1 MNRIIIGTL
10 AIMLG
15 AMYLHCMDTNKRY
28 KEMAKSHSELRDQYT
43 ELSDEYT
50 ELTEYYNLLQEDF
63 NMIWE
68 ENNIFTS
75 MLGEIETV
83 EGGSEIVSELW
94 DRHHN
99 HEIE

>member
-28 KEMAKSHSELRDQYT
+28 KEMANKHSELREQYIELKELY
-43 ELSDEYT
+43 ELSEAD
-50 ELTEYYNLLQEDF
+50 YNT
-63 NMIWE
+63 IAE
-68 ENNIFTS
+68 ENQLFSS
-75 MLGEIETV
+75 MLGAIEG
-83 EGGSEIVSELW
+83 EPGGSEILQKLF
-94 DRHHN
+94 DQHHN